1 MKAFTIIGLGRFGSC
16 LAKELS
22 GMGAEVMAIDKESEH
37 VQHISNFVTGAAV
50 GDACDIDVLRT
61 IGVSDCDCAVIAI
74 GDDIA
79 DSVMITMNL
88 KELGVPY
95 VVCKAHDDM
104 HSKVLNKLGAD
115 KIIIPERVVAER
127 LAHSL
132 CAPKIMEY
140 IELSDNF
147 AIIEIPSPSS
157 WVGSSI
163 RTLNVRAKYKVNIIA
178 IKTNEKIDVSPDPDY
193 QIGEADIIVVLGDNN
208 ALSRVQKLR

>member
-1 MKAFTIIGLGRFGSC
+1 MKTFAIIGLGRFGFC

-22 GMGAEVMAIDKESEH
+22 GMGAEVMAIDKEAEH

-50 GDACDIDVLRT
+50 GDACDIEVLRT
-61 IGVSDCDCAVIAI
+61 VGIDECDCAVIAI

-79 DSVMITMNL
+79 ASVMITMNL

-127 LAHSL
+127 LSHSL

-140 IELSDNF
+140 IELSDDC

-163 RTLNVRAKYKVNIIA
+163 RTLGVRAKYKVNIIA
-178 IKTNEKIDVSPDPDY
+178 IKTNEEINVSPDPDY
-193 QIGEADIIVVLGDNN
+193 KIESTDTIVVLGDNN
-208 ALSRVQKLR
+208 ALSRIQKLR